1 MLASPLLLVDVEVVF
16 ARCSYLREVRHRE
29 DLHALA
35 HAAKDRGDALGCLAR
50 DARIDLIEDD
60 RGEAT
65 AVSDEGLDS
74 EHEAGDFPTRSD
86 LRYGLGLDL
95 LIRGE
100 EEGDVIQPGEGW
112 GRRKIS

>member
-1 MLASPLLLVDVEVVF
+1 MVF
-16 ARCSYLREVRHRE
+16 ARCGYLREVRHRQ

-35 HAAKDRGDALGCLAR
+35 HAAKDRGDALGCLTR
-50 DARIDLIEDD
+50 DARIDLVKDD

-86 LRYGLGLDL
+86 LCYGLGLDL

-100 EEGDVIQPGEGW
+100 EEGDVIQPVKGG
-112 GRRKIS
+112 GV

>member
-1 MLASPLLLVDVEVVF
+1 MIV
-16 ARCSYLREVRHRE
+16 
-29 DLHALA
+29 
-35 HAAKDRGDALGCLAR
+35 
-50 DARIDLIEDD
+50 
-60 RGEAT
+60 GEAT

-100 EEGDVIQPGEGW
+100 EEGDVSPAVSG
-112 GRRKIS
+112 SV